1 MGMNKKTESV
11 ETSIGQVEVREL
23 SFLKLQKVLTK
34 MGKSLPEGRIT
45 SNVLDVLTSS
55 EPILKIILEDA
66 TDVKPDQVEELTLED
81 VATICEAAVRL
92 HLTPSLQKK
101 IQGWGLGLR
110 VVGTNPTSSSA
121 NLAEQ
126 PTS

>member
-1 MGMNKKTESV
+1 MGINKKTETV

-23 SFLKLQKVLTK
+23 GFMNLQKVLYK
-34 MGKSLPEGRIT
+34 MGKALPEGRIT
-45 SNVLDVLTSS
+45 NNILDVLTSS

-66 TDVKPDQVEELTLED
+66 TDVKLDMVDELTLED
-81 VATICEAAVRL
+81 VVTICEAAVRL
-92 HLTPSLQKK
+92 HYTPTLQKK

-110 VVGTNPTSSSA
+110 VVGTNPTSSNA